1 MTRLNPASHGSVHI
15 QRKTVKTE
23 NVFLTSTVTGSV
35 IIKTIQG
42 KNKITFDW
50 GNAMGHY
57 QPAARSGKYII

>member
-23 NVFLTSTVTGSV
+23 NVFLTSTVTGTV

-42 KNKITFDW
+42 KNIITFDW
-50 GNAMGHY
+50 GNGAHY

>member
-23 NVFLTSTVTGSV
+23 NVFLTSTVTGTV

-50 GNAMGHY
+50 DY